1 MEPDDDFKTSTL
13 SRWPPNVGNKCV
25 AVKRTATDVQ
35 VRETKVVNGHV
46 LSFTHEEWSAFIDG
60 VHLNEFD
67 L

>member
-35 VRETKVVNGHV
+35 VRDTKVVNGPV
-46 LSFTHEEWSAFIDG
+46 LSFTHEEWSAFIGG

-67 L
+67 V